1 MPKVFLWFQSMYN
14 QTIPYDWFHDA
25 YDDFVF
31 FDETALMMSTAI
43 FLKYFFLFFLLKFPS
58 FNLIFLYLEHFVGLL
73 ELAV

>member
-1 MPKVFLWFQSMYN
+1 MYN

-43 FLKYFFLFFLLKFPS
+43 FLEYFFSISLATVP
-58 FNLIFLYLEHFVGLL
+58 IFRSNSSLP
-73 ELAV
+73 